1 MKIRIENLFMMS
13 LILIAA
19 GRVFCRSPDL
29 FIAGNEPKT
38 NFIRA
43 RNEKVHTQRKFVALL
58 KERLLKYS
66 EHDEL
71 ALGISYLTGNKDE
84 LTALQKD
91 NMVNVG
97 VMHLI
102 AVSGTHLAIIAGILS
117 LVFKHFSIISKTY
130 FVLIFCFI
138 YAMMI
143 GIGPSILRALVGLVL
158 MMTIKYFG
166 RNVSVYRITVMIISI
181 CLIIRPEFVK
191 QIGFWLSVLA
201 YFAIVKIVP
210 LATSYL
216 YGAKDDLKDLYRRPG
231 FLAKSLIS
239 SIVISVVTLPI
250 SLYFFGKFTWL
261 SILANIVL
269 LPSLPI
275 VMGSVGLIAVLGD
288 LLIFGIS
295 LEKILIWPLKIHTH
309 IINVLAE
316 QESSILDFPKK
327 KWWYFLIWLVVFI
340 LIRFAEKNIKI
351 GYDDSKKQERGAHDG
366 DEVQKL
372 DTYIIKWYKEID
384 LGGANGDQKH
394 GINQTLE
401 KT

>member
-1 MKIRIENLFMMS
+1 MKNRIENLFMMS
-13 LILIAA
+13 LILIASV
-19 GRVFCRSPDL
+19 RVFCRSPDL
-29 FIAGNEPKT
+29 FGVSDNSKASFTRMKAEKPSNEQG
-38 NFIRA
+38 FI
-43 RNEKVHTQRKFVALL
+43 KLL
-58 KERLLKYS
+58 KDKLLKYA

-71 ALGISYLTGNKDE
+71 ALGISYLTSNKDE
-84 LTALQKD
+84 LTALQKE
-91 NMVNVG
+91 NMKNVG

-117 LVFKHFSIISKTY
+117 LIFKHFSIISKTY

-143 GIGPSILRALVGLVL
+143 GVGPSILRALVGLVF
-158 MMTIKYFG
+158 MMLIKYFG
-166 RNVSVYRITVMIISI
+166 RNVSIYRIMMVIVCT

-201 YFAIVKIVP
+201 YFSIVKIVP
-210 LATSYL
+210 LTTRYF
-216 YGAKDDLKDLYRRPG
+216 YGTKEELKDFYRRPG

-261 SILANIVL
+261 SILANIIL

-275 VMGSVGLIAVLGD
+275 VMGSVGLISVFGD
-288 LLIFGIS
+288 MVIFGIS
-295 LEKILIWPLKIHTH
+295 LEKILIWPLKIHTFV
-309 IINVLAE
+309 INTLTE
-316 QESSILDFPKK
+316 QESFILELPKK
-327 KWWYFLIWLVVFI
+327 KWWYFLIWLIVFG
-340 LIRFAEKNIKI
+340 LIRFAEKNIEVSYND
-351 GYDDSKKQERGAHDG
+351 GKKQERRAHDG

-372 DTYIIKWYKEID
+372 DAYIIKWYKEID
-384 LGGANGDQKH
+384 FGGTNGDQKN
-394 GINQTLE
+394 GVNQALE

>member
-13 LILIAA
+13 LILIAS

-29 FIAGNEPKT
+29 FGVSDNSKASFTRMKVGKPSNEQS
-38 NFIRA
+38 FI
-43 RNEKVHTQRKFVALL
+43 KLL
-58 KERLLKYS
+58 KDKILKYS

-84 LTALQKD
+84 LTALQKE
-91 NMVNVG
+91 NMKNVG

-117 LVFKHFSIISKTY
+117 LIFKHFSIISKTY

-143 GIGPSILRALVGLVL
+143 GVGPSILRALVGLVF
-158 MMTIKYFG
+158 MMLIKYFG
-166 RNVSVYRITVMIISI
+166 RNVSIYRIMMVIVCT

-201 YFAIVKIVP
+201 YFSIVKIEP
-210 LATSYL
+210 LTTRYF
-216 YGAKDDLKDLYRRPG
+216 YGTKEELKDFYRRPG
-231 FLAKSLIS
+231 FLVKSLIS

-261 SILANIVL
+261 SILANIIL

-275 VMGSVGLIAVLGD
+275 VMGSVGLISVFGD
-288 LLIFGIS
+288 MVIFGIS
-295 LEKILIWPLKIHTH
+295 LEKILIWPLKIHTFV
-309 IINVLAE
+309 INTLTE
-316 QESSILDFPKK
+316 QESFILELPKK
-327 KWWYFLIWLVVFI
+327 KWWYFLIWLIVFG
-340 LIRFAEKNIKI
+340 LIRFAEKNIEVSYND
-351 GYDDSKKQERGAHDG
+351 GKKQERRAHDG

-372 DTYIIKWYKEID
+372 DAYIIKWYKEID
-384 LGGANGDQKH
+384 FGGTNGDQKN
-394 GINQTLE
+394 GVNQALE

>member
-1 MKIRIENLFMMS
+1 MKIRIENLFIAS

-43 RNEKVHTQRKFVALL
+43 RNEKVYTQRKFVALL

-71 ALGISYLTGNKDE
+71 ALGTSYLTGNKDE

-143 GIGPSILRALVGLVL
+143 GFSPSILRALVGLAL

-166 RNVSVYRITVMIISI
+166 RNVSVYRTTVMIISI

-201 YFAIVKIVP
+201 YFAIVEIVP
-210 LATSYL
+210 LATGYL
-216 YGAKDDLKDLYRRPG
+216 YGTKDDLKDLYRRPG

-239 SIVISVVTLPI
+239 SIVISVITLPI

-269 LPSLPI
+269 LSSLPI
-275 VMGSVGLIAVLGD
+275 VMGSVGLIVVLGD

-309 IINVLAE
+309 VINVLAE

-340 LIRFAEKNIKI
+340 LIRFAEKNIKV
-351 GYDDSKKQERGAHDG
+351 GYDNSKKQERGAHDG

-372 DTYIIKWYKEID
+372 DTYIIKWYEEID

-394 GINQTLE
+394 GVNQAFK

>member
-1 MKIRIENLFMMS
+1 MKKRIENLFIVG

-38 NFIRA
+38 NFMRA

-102 AVSGTHLAIIAGILS
+102 AVSGTHLAIIAGILG

-143 GIGPSILRALVGLVL
+143 GFSPSILRALVGLVL
-158 MMTIKYFG
+158 MMTMKYFG
-166 RNVSVYRITVMIISI
+166 RNVSIYRIMMVIISV
-181 CLIIRPEFVK
+181 CLIIRPDFVN

-210 LATSYL
+210 LATRYF
-216 YGAKDDLKDLYRRPG
+216 YGTKEELKDFYRRPG
-231 FLAKSLIS
+231 LLAKSLIS

-261 SILANIVL
+261 SILANIIL
-269 LPSLPI
+269 LPSLTI
-275 VMGSVGLIAVLGD
+275 VMCSVGLIATFGD
-288 LLIFGIS
+288 LLTFGVS
-295 LEKILIWPLKIHTH
+295 LEKILIWPLKIHTFV
-309 IINVLAE
+309 INTLAE
-316 QESSILDFPKK
+316 QESFIIELPKK
-327 KWWYFLIWLVVFI
+327 KWWYFLIWLIVFG
-340 LIRFAEKNIKI
+340 LIRFAEKNIEV
-351 GYDDSKKQERGAHDG
+351 GYNDGKKQERGAHDG
-366 DEVQKL
+366 DEAGYLYHKMV
-372 DTYIIKWYKEID
+372 
-384 LGGANGDQKH
+384 
-394 GINQTLE
+394 
-401 KT
+401 